1 MPYGW
6 ESSMNPRY
14 MDRILGDTFSIAF
27 LKLNLWK
34 KKYKYKEIKIG
45 EFLTYESGFCCLR

>member
-1 MPYGW
+1 MKSEELVAKLVLQTWCPMPYGW

-27 LKLNLWK
+27 LQLD
-34 KKYKYKEIKIG
+34 I
-45 EFLTYESGFCCLR
+45 